1 MKKTEFINMLEK
13 NPELKKDLFIRGFL
27 ITDKKINDVSG
38 FPFYGNWEVKESSGY
53 YFMAHNLTGMHL
65 YVTDEGNTFFIMG
78 HAYNPFT
85 KEYEEQK
92 ILAHIAEAYGT
103 SDYMER
109 VNDITR
115 L

>member
-53 YFMAHNLTGMHL
+53 YFMAHNLTGM
-65 YVTDEGNTFFIMG
+65 ICM
-78 HAYNPFT
+78 
-85 KEYEEQK
+85 
-92 ILAHIAEAYGT
+92 
-103 SDYMER
+103 
-109 VNDITR
+109 
-115 L
+115 